1 MIIIGTAGHID
12 HGKTTLIGAL
22 TGTQTDRL
30 KEEQERG
37 ISIELGFAYLD
48 LPSGIR
54 CGVVDVPGH
63 ERFVRQMI
71 AGATGIDL
79 VLLVVAADEGVMQQ
93 TREHLDIC
101 RLLGIKRGM
110 VVLTK
115 TDLVDPEWLE
125 LVESDAQDFVAGTFL
140 EDSPILRFSSK
151 SAQAIDDARQAI
163 EKLAQQCQV
172 SHEERIGQN
181 RPLRLPIDR
190 VFSMQ
195 GFGTVVT
202 GTITSGQL
210 RVGDAVSILPTGRR
224 SKVRG
229 IQSHGKAIDLV
240 HAGQR
245 AAINLQGLEKSHIHR
260 GNILCHPDGIQTTR
274 MLDVDL
280 HVLSHI
286 PAPITSQAKALV
298 HVGTSHVTG
307 TIVLLE
313 GDEILPGESALVQL
327 RLDQFVMALGGERI
341 ILRGF
346 DHMPSYGKTIGGGTV
361 LHPLPTKHRRRQQNV
376 LESLHILKERDLL
389 KMTERAVHLAG
400 HVGLTLVDANQIL
413 CASPQPPEQTLQELV
428 KNQVLQ
434 TYVEDGVR
442 RYVHTDFFGIML
454 ERAKATVTSYHQQY
468 PFRPGVPR
476 EELRSQIRQG
486 LSPRYFVLLLE
497 TLAEEGAHVI
507 TEQHVRSE
515 AFAPSLSAAQD
526 SLRKT
531 LLKYY
536 QSAGL
541 EPESTSDVVA
551 DIASAENAR
560 KQDIKE
566 ILDLMIADGSIV
578 RVQESLLFAAEH
590 VKTMEENVVSYL
602 EKHGE
607 ITTPK
612 LKELTG
618 TSRKFTVPL
627 GEYLDAKRITI
638 RINDVRKLRG

>member
-48 LPSGIR
+48 LPSGVR

-101 RLLGIKRGM
+101 QLLGIQRGM
-110 VVLTK
+110 IVLTK
-115 TDLVDPEWLE
+115 TDLVDSEWLE

-140 EDSPILRFSSK
+140 ENSPILRFSSK
-151 SAQAIDDARQAI
+151 STQAVDDARLAI

-172 SHEERIGQN
+172 THQERIGRN

-210 RVGDAVSILPTGRR
+210 RVGDSVSVLPTGRR

-229 IQSHGKAIDLV
+229 IQSHGEAIDLV

-260 GNILCHPDGIQTTR
+260 GNILCHPDGIKATR
-274 MLDVDL
+274 MLDIDL

-286 PAPITSQAKALV
+286 PAPVTSQAKALV

-313 GDEILPGESALVQL
+313 GDEILPGETGLVQL

-361 LHPLPTKHRRRQQNV
+361 LHPLPTKHRRRQKTV
-376 LESLHILKERDLL
+376 LDSLHILKERDPLR
-389 KMTERAVHLAG
+389 MTERAVHLTG

-413 CASPQPPEQTLQELV
+413 CASPQPPEQALQELA
-428 KNQVLQ
+428 KNQVVQ
-434 TYVEDGVR
+434 TYVDDGVR
-442 RYVHTDFFGIML
+442 RYVHTDFFRIML
-454 ERAKATVTSYHQQY
+454 ERAKETVTNYHQQY
-468 PFRPGVPR
+468 PVRPGVPR

-497 TLAEEGAHVI
+497 TLAQEGAHEI
-507 TEQHVRSE
+507 TEQHVRAKS
-515 AFAPSLSAAQD
+515 FVPSLSAAQD
-526 SLRKT
+526 SLRNI
-531 LLKYY
+531 LLKQYR
-536 QSAGL
+536 SAGL
-541 EPESTSDVVA
+541 QPQSTGDVIAEVSTS
-551 DIASAENAR
+551 ENAR
-560 KQDIKE
+560 KHDVKE
-566 ILDLMIADGSIV
+566 ILDLMIAEGSIV
-578 RVQESLLFAAEH
+578 RVQETLLFATEH
-590 VKTMEENVVSYL
+590 VNAMEKNVVSYL
-602 EKHGE
+602 KEHGE

-627 GEYLDAKRITI
+627 GEYLDAKRVTI
-638 RINDVRKLRG
+638 RIDDVRKLRG